1 MGILCRLLLDREV
14 VMDHHLLH
22 GIHDITSKVIDR
34 IGGDGDEEVYCS
46 LIYLVHRKL
55 TQLTHQM
62 IAILALIY
70 HSVQDPGLQLQLLR
84 NLPSSSSRQ
93 SLLRRRLALAFF
105 FHDPVYLSKDRQELL
120 DMKAI
125 TRYLS
130 QPRFIINS
138 ETNYPGLAAAI
149 AILAIGL
156 DNGDP
161 PPTEATKE
169 IITAFNND
177 LDMLAQRIKGMF
189 TQIVDTGASQMR
201 RTEAKEVLESFH
213 SCLVYAVR
221 TKQKPKG
228 MMWED
233 DVGAEKQ
240 ERMMMNFVQRD
251 NIVSNLDV
259 GGV

>member
-1 MGILCRLLLDREV
+1 
-14 VMDHHLLH
+14 
-22 GIHDITSKVIDR
+22 
-34 IGGDGDEEVYCS
+34 
-46 LIYLVHRKL
+46 
-55 TQLTHQM
+55 
-62 IAILALIY
+62 
-70 HSVQDPGLQLQLLR
+70 
-84 NLPSSSSRQ
+84 
-93 SLLRRRLALAFF
+93 
-105 FHDPVYLSKDRQELL
+105 
-120 DMKAI
+120 MKAI

-169 IITAFNND
+169 TITAFNND
-177 LDMLAQRIKGMF
+177 VDMLAQRIKGMF

-240 ERMMMNFVQRD
+240 ERMMMDFVQRD
-251 NIVSNLDV
+251 NIESNLDV
-259 GGV
+259 SGV